1 MIHSAY
7 TVAKEIFNASE
18 AHMNRSR
25 SVVKVI
31 GISMLSFG
39 CGILS
44 SFFLPETALIV
55 IESVVII
62 GVGLIYF
69 SCK

>member
-1 MIHSAY
+1 
-7 TVAKEIFNASE
+7 
-18 AHMNRSR
+18 MNRPR
-25 SVVKVI
+25 NTIRAVGI
-31 GISMLSFG
+31 GMLSFG

-44 SFFLPETALIV
+44 SFFMPETMLIV
-55 IESVVII
+55 IESVVIV

>member
-1 MIHSAY
+1 
-7 TVAKEIFNASE
+7 
-18 AHMNRSR
+18 MNRSR
-25 SVVKVI
+25 SAVKVI
-31 GISMLSFG
+31 GIAMLSFAS
-39 CGILS
+39 GILS

-55 IESVVII
+55 IESAVII

>member
-1 MIHSAY
+1 
-7 TVAKEIFNASE
+7 
-18 AHMNRSR
+18 MNRSR

-69 SCK
+69 SCR